1 MITGN
6 KETYKYMKCFTVDL
20 MLYALFSRGYS
31 VLFIAKRLTY
41 CALCYIYYKT
51 HPVIFTSKITART
64 RVAVKMCYS

>member
-1 MITGN
+1 
-6 KETYKYMKCFTVDL
+6 MKFFAMDSMV
-20 MLYALFSRGYS
+20 YALFSGGHS
-31 VLFIAKRLTY
+31 VLFIVKRLTY